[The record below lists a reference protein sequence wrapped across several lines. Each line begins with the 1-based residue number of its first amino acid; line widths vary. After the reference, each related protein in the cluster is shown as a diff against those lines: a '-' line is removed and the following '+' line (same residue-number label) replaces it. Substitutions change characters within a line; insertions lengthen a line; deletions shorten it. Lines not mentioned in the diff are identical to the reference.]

1 MACCRA
7 GDGGQL
13 TQSGQD
19 KNRGNG
25 GSGGRRRGQCGL
37 CSLVARAFRRAV
49 CGAASRRGSGDSYLE
64 LTGRPQEEDAGGTVS
79 HHFRNNTLLKLSYL
93 ETI

>member
-13 TQSGQD
+13 TQAGQD
-19 KNRGNG
+19 KGE
-25 GSGGRRRGQCGL
+25 GSVGTGGRRRGHCGL

-49 CGAASRRGSGDSYLE
+49 CGATSRRGSGDSYLE
-64 LTGRPQEEDAGGTVS
+64 LTGRPQDEEATVTVS
-79 HHFRNNTLLKLSYL
+79 KCNVYTS
-93 ETI
+93 